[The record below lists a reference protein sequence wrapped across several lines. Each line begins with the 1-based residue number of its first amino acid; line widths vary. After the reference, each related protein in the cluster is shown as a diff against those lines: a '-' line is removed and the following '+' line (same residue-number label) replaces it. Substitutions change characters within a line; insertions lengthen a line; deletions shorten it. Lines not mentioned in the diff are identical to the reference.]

1 MYEKIKIIINIKKK
15 GIKTNSYSMKNEVEI
30 LSYGI
35 SIVLKLKLDRSN
47 LIWNT
52 KKYNYV
58 YFIY

>member
-47 LIWNT
+47 LI
-52 KKYNYV
+52 
-58 YFIY
+58 